1 MKIRTLILFP
11 LLLSAAFSQTP
22 SEANLDFE
30 RGGGAWPMMWQ
41 KWGRGYSLSV
51 DSAIQHAGKYSVRI
65 SADSGRTKGNF
76 GCAVTALKA
85 SFSGSAIELRGYLK
99 LEGVSDGKAGL
110 FMRTDGAAGMV
121 GIVDVTETGTEGTV
135 DWKQYSVSLTLQ
147 GVARI
152 WVGALNSGTGTLWA
166 DNLEVFIDG
175 RPAAEMM
182 KTSPADE
189 DRQFDKG
196 SGIKMLGISPDTI
209 SNLVVL
215 GKVWGFLK
223 YHHPSVAEGKYNWDY
238 ELFRILPRYL
248 KARSKNRRNAVLA
261 GWVDT
266 LSGARRV
273 AGGEPSKLDSA
284 GAKMFPDLNWI
295 RNTSE
300 LGKALSAKLVR
311 IRNASRPVEQYYVT
325 QFPGVG
331 NPNFT
336 NERAY
341 AEPSYPDA
349 GFRLLAI
356 YRYWNMIQYFFPYR
370 YLIKDWNAMLS
381 VYLPRFLRAAN
392 DMEYR
397 LAAMELIGRVED
409 AHANIWSD
417 KVLDEYRG
425 KNLPPCEVMF
435 LEGRPVVVRTA
446 ENDSMRSDLKVG
458 DVIESV
464 NGQPV
469 RGTFAMKLR
478 LLSAASNHEGR
489 LRDIARLMLRTNDK
503 TLGVGIERNGKQMNL
518 TVRCYEGS
526 PRALQAKT
534 RAREMWKRLPG
545 DIGYIFPGSIK
556 NDSIPSIMKSLSDT
570 KGLIIDLR
578 CYPAEFMVFTLGEHL
593 MPRPTP
599 FAKFS
604 TGSITQPGFFQFTE
618 SISVGRDNP
627 EHYKGKVV
635 ILVNEISISQAEYTA
650 MAYRAAPRATV
661 IGSTTAG
668 ADGNVS
674 PIVLPGGIRT
684 LISGIGVYYPDGR
697 ETQQVGIV
705 PDVVVRP
712 TIKGIREGRDEVLER
727 AIAVA
732 GKE

>member
-85 SFSGSAIELRGYLK
+85 SFSGSTIELRGYLK

-356 YRYWNMIQYFFPYR
+356 YRYWSMIQYFFPYR

-392 DMEYR
+392 DKEYR
-397 LAAMELIGRVED
+397 LAAMELIGCVED

-425 KNLPPCEVMF
+425 KNLPPCEVTYV
-435 LEGRPVVVRTA
+435 EGRPVVVRTA

-469 RGTFAMKLR
+469 RGTFVMKLR

-503 TLGVGIERNGKQMNL
+503 TLGVGIERNGKQMDL
-518 TVRCYEGS
+518 TVGCYEGS
-526 PRALQAKT
+526 PRALLANT
-534 RAREMWKRLPG
+534 RAREMWKLLPG

-578 CYPAEFMVFTLGEHL
+578 CYPAEFMVFTLGEYL
-593 MPRPTP
+593 MPRPAP

-727 AIAVA
+727 AVEVA
-732 GKE
+732 GRK

>member
-85 SFSGSAIELRGYLK
+85 SFSGSTIELRGYLK

-356 YRYWNMIQYFFPYR
+356 YRYWSMIQYFFPYR

-392 DMEYR
+392 DKEYR
-397 LAAMELIGRVED
+397 LAAMELIGCVED

-425 KNLPPCEVMF
+425 KNLPPCEVTYV
-435 LEGRPVVVRTA
+435 EGRPVVVRTA

-469 RGTFAMKLR
+469 RGTFVMKLR

-503 TLGVGIERNGKQMNL
+503 TLGVGIERNGKQMDL
-518 TVRCYEGS
+518 TVGCYEGS
-526 PRALQAKT
+526 PRALLANT
-534 RAREMWKRLPG
+534 RAREMWKLLPG

-578 CYPAEFMVFTLGEHL
+578 CYPAEFMVFTLGEYL
-593 MPRPTP
+593 MPRPAP

-618 SISVGRDNP
+618 PISVGRDNP

-727 AIAVA
+727 AVEVA
-732 GKE
+732 GRK